1 MQDVDNERNCMC
13 EGKQGVYGSSLYFPF
28 NLAVNL
34 KLLRKTK
41 FILFKKLIMNSRENT
56 SCPEMKSTHISLYG
70 SARATSRFYEAET

>member
-34 KLLRKTK
+34 KLLRKRK
-41 FILFKKLIMNSRENT
+41 SILFKKLIRNSRENT
-56 SCPEMKSTHISLYG
+56 SCPKRKSTHISLHG
-70 SARATSRFYEAET
+70 SGKAMSRFYEAET